1 MDLYNLKNKKL
12 SQINQ
17 KPFNL
22 EKDIQSVVEQNT
34 QELFNI
40 DFVTSEFSLG
50 NFRIDSL
57 CYDEENKSFVII
69 EYKKGKSYSVI
80 DQGYSYLS
88 LMLNN
93 KSDFILEY
101 NENKKNSIKRG
112 DVDWSS
118 SKVIFISPSFNTY
131 QKNSV
136 NFQDVPFELWE
147 IKKYSNNMIG
157 LNQHISSSKESIQ
170 KFDGNK
176 NSVIKDVS
184 TEIKVFSEG
193 DHLKNT
199 GKKINELYFTFKEIV
214 LESLEVNFRPK
225 KKHIGIWDN
234 HKNMFSYVV
243 IRKSFI
249 LVNILSGFIK
259 NRKSPLFKLN
269 DPDKK
274 FILKDYDHKK
284 LYSYKLTNSRH
295 IDYILL
301 MIKQKYDWDQDRRNR
316 RT

>member
-12 SQINQ
+12 SQIDQ

-40 DFVTSEFSLG
+40 DFVKSEFSLG
-50 NFRIDSL
+50 DFRIDSL
-57 CYDEENKSFVII
+57 CYDDENKSFVII

-101 NENKKNSIKRG
+101 NENKKNSLKRG

-136 NFQDVPFELWE
+136 NFKDVPFELWE
-147 IKKYSNNMIG
+147 IKKYKNNLIS
-157 LNQHISSSKESIQ
+157 LNHHSPSSKESIQ
-170 KFDGNK
+170 NLDGSK
-176 NSVIKDVS
+176 NSVIKNVGKEVKVYTEEDFFQRKNISNETFELYEELKEKISDWEDVRFVPKKNY
-184 TEIKVFSEG
+184 IGVWRKRKGKVYLNPRKNYIRIHMFIRISFGG
-193 DHLKNT
+193 DVKNVKKKFT
-199 GKKINELYFTFKEIV
+199 LDDPKKIFYEVKDKYREIYQY
-214 LESLEVNFRPK
+214 
-225 KKHIGIWDN
+225 D
-234 HKNMFSYVV
+234 
-243 IRKSFI
+243 
-249 LVNILSGFIK
+249 
-259 NRKSPLFKLN
+259 LN
-269 DPDKK
+269 DNKNLDYV
-274 FILKDYDHKK
+274 ILM
-284 LYSYKLTNSRH
+284 L
-295 IDYILL
+295 
-301 MIKQKYDWDQDRRNR
+301 KQKYDS
-316 RT
+316 

>member
-12 SQINQ
+12 SQIDQ

-101 NENKKNSIKRG
+101 NENKKNSLKRG

-147 IKKYSNNMIG
+147 IKKYSNNMIS
-157 LNQHISSSKESIQ
+157 LNQHQSSSKESIQ
-170 KFDGNK
+170 NLEGKK
-176 NSVIKDVS
+176 NSIIKDVGKEVRVVS
-184 TEIKVFSEG
+184 EDELFVGKDEGIHDLFQQMKEKILDWEDVRITNNYQYFRVQKGKNIKFYIDPQKNNLKLEFLSRIDFKGDVKSKKKKFVLDDPKKLFSL
-193 DHLKNT
+193 LKNKYRET
-199 GKKINELYFTFKEIV
+199 YTLK
-214 LESLEVNFRPK
+214 
-225 KKHIGIWDN
+225 
-234 HKNMFSYVV
+234 
-243 IRKSFI
+243 
-249 LVNILSGFIK
+249 
-259 NRKSPLFKLN
+259 
-269 DPDKK
+269 
-274 FILKDYDHKK
+274 LKDNKN
-284 LYSYKLTNSRH
+284 L
-295 IDYILL
+295 DYVLL
-301 MIKQKYDWDQDRRNR
+301 MLKQKFDS
-316 RT
+316 

>member
-12 SQINQ
+12 SQIDQ

-101 NENKKNSIKRG
+101 NENKKNSLKRG

-147 IKKYSNNMIG
+147 IKKYSNNMIS
-157 LNQHISSSKESIQ
+157 LNQHQSSSKESIQ
-170 KFDGNK
+170 NLEGKK
-176 NSVIKDVS
+176 NSIIKDVGKEVRVVS
-184 TEIKVFSEG
+184 EDELFVGKDEGIHDLFQQMKEKILDWEDVRITNNYQYFRVQKGKNIKFYIDPQKNNLKLEFLSRIDFKGDVKSKKKKFVLDDPKKLFSL
-193 DHLKNT
+193 LKNKYRET
-199 GKKINELYFTFKEIV
+199 YTLK
-214 LESLEVNFRPK
+214 
-225 KKHIGIWDN
+225 
-234 HKNMFSYVV
+234 
-243 IRKSFI
+243 
-249 LVNILSGFIK
+249 
-259 NRKSPLFKLN
+259 
-269 DPDKK
+269 
-274 FILKDYDHKK
+274 LKDNKN
-284 LYSYKLTNSRH
+284 L
-295 IDYILL
+295 DYVFL
-301 MIKQKYDWDQDRRNR
+301 MLKQKFDS
-316 RT
+316 

>member
-1 MDLYNLKNKKL
+1 MDLYKLKNKKL
-12 SQINQ
+12 SQIDQ

-50 NFRIDSL
+50 DFRIDSL
-57 CYDEENKSFVII
+57 CYDDENKSFVII

-101 NENKKNSIKRG
+101 NENKKNSLKRG

-118 SKVIFISPSFNTY
+118 SKVIFVSPSFNTY

-147 IKKYSNNMIG
+147 IKKYSNNMIS
-157 LNQHISSSKESIQ
+157 LNQHQSSSKESIQ
-170 KFDGNK
+170 NLEGKK
-176 NSVIKDVS
+176 NSIIKDVGKEVRVVS
-184 TEIKVFSEG
+184 EDELFVGKDEGIHDLFKQMKEKILDWENVRITNNYKYFRVQNGKNIKFYINPQKSNLRIDFISRIDFKGDVKSKKKKFVLDDPKKLFS
-193 DHLKNT
+193 LVKN
-199 GKKINELYFTFKEIV
+199 NYKEIYIIKIKD
-214 LESLEVNFRPK
+214 S
-225 KKHIGIWDN
+225 
-234 HKNMFSYVV
+234 KN
-243 IRKSFI
+243 
-249 LVNILSGFIK
+249 L
-259 NRKSPLFKLN
+259 
-269 DPDKK
+269 
-274 FILKDYDHKK
+274 
-284 LYSYKLTNSRH
+284 
-295 IDYILL
+295 DYIIL
-301 MIKQKYDWDQDRRNR
+301 MLKQKFDS
-316 RT
+316 

>member
-12 SQINQ
+12 SQIDQ

-147 IKKYSNNMIG
+147 IKKYSNNKQTPQVRRFTSHEG
-157 LNQHISSSKESIQ
+157 E
-170 KFDGNK
+170 F
-176 NSVIKDVS
+176 
-184 TEIKVFSEG
+184 VF
-193 DHLKNT
+193 
-199 GKKINELYFTFKEIV
+199 FKEGAEISEEDVDDDMIIV
-214 LESLEVNFRPK
+214 EGEK
-225 KKHIGIWDN
+225 
-234 HKNMFSYVV
+234 
-243 IRKSFI
+243 
-249 LVNILSGFIK
+249 
-259 NRKSPLFKLN
+259 LFHDQYTKL
-269 DPDKK
+269 KV
-274 FILKDYDHKK
+274 LK
-284 LYSYKLTNSRH
+284 
-295 IDYILL
+295 
-301 MIKQKYDWDQDRRNR
+301 KQK
-316 RT
+316 